1 MVDRIYSS
9 QGRGP
14 GRCALQGTL
23 LMTETELTARST
35 ARMAPKGFLT
45 DLSWLI
51 WFGVMGL
58 GLGAILAWLAVRWS
72 DAALSLL
79 SLAVVFGSLGSVGLG
94 LMQDFGRRFR
104 RN

>member
-1 MVDRIYSS
+1 MK
-9 QGRGP
+9 
-14 GRCALQGTL
+14 
-23 LMTETELTARST
+23 ETEPTARST
-35 ARMAPKGFLT
+35 VRMTPKGFLT
-45 DLSWLI
+45 NLRCLL
-51 WFGVMGL
+51 WFGMVGL
-58 GLGAILAWLAVRWS
+58 GLGAILTWLAVRWS